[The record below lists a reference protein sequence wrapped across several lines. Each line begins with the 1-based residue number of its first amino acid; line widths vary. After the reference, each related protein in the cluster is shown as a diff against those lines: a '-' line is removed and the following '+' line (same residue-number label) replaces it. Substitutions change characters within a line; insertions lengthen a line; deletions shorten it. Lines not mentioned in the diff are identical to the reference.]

1 MRTLLAS
8 LAALTLLLAARP
20 ALACSVCAAGDPLVA
35 AGDAAPEARSLKVSL
50 ETEWLTASAAMDDAD
65 MPGMVEDLDQ
75 TTVRALAVFS
85 PLHRVNVALGIP
97 FVRKSVSETAPGMDH
112 GTETFSG
119 LGDVELGARLFLLD
133 RTNFSAMRHQ
143 SLALSA
149 GTSLPTG
156 ENDARDDLGLLLD
169 EHSQLGT
176 GAYGP
181 YVGVLYRLEQS
192 RWHAFASLS
201 GRFRTE
207 NARGYRY
214 GAALAGTVQAQRQLR
229 DRLAVGLGVDGREA
243 ARDERDGAA
252 VAHTGGLVLA
262 AAPSVHVGLG
272 GPLWLSLRAQ
282 IPFATRLHGEQ
293 DVGPTVSAALQL
305 QVF

>member
-8 LAALTLLLAARP
+8 AVSLTLLLAAGP

-35 AGDAAPEARSLKVSL
+35 AGDAAPEARNLSVALQ
-50 ETEWLTASAAMDDAD
+50 TEWLTASAGMAEAE

-75 TTVRALAVFS
+75 ATVRALLVFS
-85 PLHRVNVALGIP
+85 PLHRVNVALGVP
-97 FVRKSVSETAPGMDH
+97 FVRKSVSATGAGMDH
-112 GTETFSG
+112 GTESFSG

-133 RTNFSAMRHQ
+133 RTNFAAMRHH
-143 SLALSA
+143 SVALSA
-149 GTSLPTG
+149 GTSFPTG
-156 ENDARDDLGLLLD
+156 ENDAQELGARLD

-181 YVGVLYRLEQS
+181 YLGVLYGLELS
-192 RWHAFASLS
+192 RWHAFVSLT
-201 GRFRTE
+201 GRIRTE
-207 NARGYRY
+207 NAHGYRY
-214 GAALAGTVQAQRQLR
+214 GAALTGTVEAQRQLHER
-229 DRLAVGLGVDGREA
+229 FAVGLGIDGREA
-243 ARDERDGAA
+243 ARDEQDGAA

-272 GPLWLSLRAQ
+272 GPVWLSLRAQ
-282 IPFATRLHGEQ
+282 LPFATRLHGEQ
-293 DVGPTVSAALQL
+293 DVGPTLSAGLQL